1 MKPISL
7 LYLTFLI
14 LIQFSCGNNIV
25 SEPTPNSKED
35 YISINKEISQNKL
48 DSVCGENYMYWL
60 KNDEMVKLYVFDEY
74 PEAAIFK
81 EFYFKNNNII
91 AFQIQNVVLPIS
103 MNYKALLYISDGKI
117 LDEEFWIDDVKKNK
131 NSFLEYLS
139 AKQEMSGD
147 NLSYEESILKES
159 QTKNRITDLSINVL
173 IETYNIDYNS
183 NNKTNS
189 NENSTLNKNTLSNI
203 RSLVINGNKRNLIRR
218 LGNPDELLSASDFL
232 LKYFDV
238 EASYNK
244 IKYSDIYIYNEIS
257 DKPIVVIL
265 NNYNNKVFEVLYLD
279 EINSIEDIYI
289 DWLS

>member
-7 LYLTFLI
+7 LYIVFLI

-25 SEPTPNSKED
+25 SEPTPISKED

-48 DSVCGENYMYWL
+48 DSVSGENYMYWL

-74 PEAAIFK
+74 PEAAIYK

-91 AFQIQNVVLPIS
+91 AFQIQNVLLPIS

-117 LDEEFWIDDVKKNK
+117 LDEEYWIDDIKKNK
-131 NSFLEYLS
+131 NSFLEYLNV
-139 AKQEMSGD
+139 KQEMTGD
-147 NLSYEESILKES
+147 DLSYEKTILKDS
-159 QTKNRITDLSINVL
+159 QTKNRINDLSINV
-173 IETYNIDYNS
+173 IIDAYNIDYNP

-189 NENSTLNKNTLSNI
+189 NKNSTSNKNTLSTI
-203 RSLVINGNKRNLIRR
+203 RSLVINGNERNLIRR
-218 LGNPDELLSASDFL
+218 LGNPDELLSGSDFL
-232 LKYFDV
+232 LKYFDKEV
-238 EASYNK
+238 SYTK
-244 IKYSDIYIYNEIS
+244 TKYSDIYIYNKIS